1 MLKADDFRTDR
12 REISGWPVNVTSYRI
27 GATYFCRIDNLD
39 PGATIARTE
48 AETYEEAFQG
58 AMTKAESRLMSRT
71 H

>member
-27 GATYFCRIDNLD
+27 GGIYYCRVDNLD
-39 PGATIARTE
+39 PGATISRTE
-48 AETYEEAFQG
+48 GETFEEAFEG
-58 AMTKAESRLMSRT
+58 AMTKAESRLMSKT